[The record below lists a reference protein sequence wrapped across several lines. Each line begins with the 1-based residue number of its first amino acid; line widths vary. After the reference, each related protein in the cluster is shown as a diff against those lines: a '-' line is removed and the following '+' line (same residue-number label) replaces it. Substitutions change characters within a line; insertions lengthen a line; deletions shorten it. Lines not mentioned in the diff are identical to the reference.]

1 VTRVVWLSFALL
13 VSSCALLVSSCAQ
26 VQVKPP
32 TGPLEFEL
40 AGRIAAQY
48 GKEAFTGSIVWRH
61 ARTGDELLISTPM
74 GQGVAR
80 IVREGDAVVLTTSEP
95 REYRDND
102 VEALTERVLGFR
114 LPLSGLAD
122 WVRGRPSDGA
132 PFKAERSPDGRLKI
146 LEQRGWRIEY
156 PEYDAALPTR
166 LRLTYQGIDLRLAIT
181 QWN

>member
-1 VTRVVWLSFALL
+1 MRVAWLVLGLL
-13 VSSCALLVSSCAQ
+13 LSACAHVE
-26 VQVKPP
+26 VKPP
-32 TGPLEFEL
+32 AGPLEFEL

-48 GKEAFTGSIVWRH
+48 GKEAFTGNIVWRH

-80 IVREGDAVVLTTSEP
+80 IVRDGDAVELTTSEP

-114 LPLSGLAD
+114 LPLNGLAD
-122 WVRGRPSDGA
+122 WVRARPSGEA
-132 PFKAERSPDGRLKI
+132 PFKAERSSDGQLKS
-146 LEQRGWRIEY
+146 LEQSGWRIEY
-156 PEYDAALPTR
+156 LEYAGALPAR
-166 LRLTYQGIDLRLAIT
+166 LRLAYQGIDLRLAIT